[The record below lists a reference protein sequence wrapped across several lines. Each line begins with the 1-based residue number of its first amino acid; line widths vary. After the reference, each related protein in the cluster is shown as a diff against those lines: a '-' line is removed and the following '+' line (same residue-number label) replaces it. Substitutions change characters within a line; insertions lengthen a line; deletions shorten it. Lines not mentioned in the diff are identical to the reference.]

1 MRVRGREP
9 GAGCANGRRTCGS
22 NSQIVQDVESVESE
36 GFLGLRIA
44 CLYVEQ
50 FLSSHFVCVFLVY
63 RK

>member
-9 GAGCANGRRTCGS
+9 GAGCANHRRTCDS

-50 FLSSHFVCVFLVY
+50 SFCLRFPGL
-63 RK
+63 